1 MREGILRHMSHL
13 SVILTKRKMENSDC
27 EIISFDSALGKH
39 LSVFRNLICLALL
52 KKPDISGTVSYERN
66 YDGKLLT
73 TVVVCPLKRI
83 VYDQME

>member
-1 MREGILRHMSHL
+1 MGEGILRHMSHL
-13 SVILTKRKMENSDC
+13 SVILTKRKMANSDC

-52 KKPDISGTVSYERN
+52 KKPDISGTGSNERN
-66 YDGKLLT
+66 YDGKPLT
-73 TVVVCPLKRI
+73 TVAVCSLKRI